1 MLAGIPDSDHSL
13 VWAEVR
19 RRAIAFKREAGGDP
33 PAPEGGDVPPI
44 NFEGLPAWAIMNS
57 RAVPVQPMALAEP
70 EGAFL
75 EHLID
80 REISDYRFRVQQLP
94 IVKAWDPV
102 SQKVLEYENPLV
114 WWKERQSVYPTLA
127 QMARRILCIPAT
139 SAPSERLF
147 SSAGLTISAD
157 RTRMLPEHAESV
169 LFIRENWEAVL
180 AWQNNAV

>member
-1 MLAGIPDSDHSL
+1 
-13 VWAEVR
+13 
-19 RRAIAFKREAGGDP
+19 
-33 PAPEGGDVPPI
+33 
-44 NFEGLPAWAIMNS
+44 MNS

-114 WWKERQSVYPTLA
+114 WWKVFQ
-127 QMARRILCIPAT
+127 RR
-139 SAPSERLF
+139 
-147 SSAGLTISAD
+147 
-157 RTRMLPEHAESV
+157 
-169 LFIRENWEAVL
+169 
-180 AWQNNAV
+180 